1 MKHGEIDSE
10 SDKSDVDEMSPL
22 EDCSDVEISYR
33 VKREALVIM
42 CVLNV
47 KVKEDDVDQLREHLS
62 Y

>member
-1 MKHGEIDSE
+1 MKHGKIDFE